1 MNIKKGGLDDG
12 FYLLKATYSSLLSK
26 LPILIF
32 VITFAFLVISVEL
45 LSGFLGI
52 LTPVTAA
59 LFYHAIE
66 NILDNKPIGFQ
77 NIIKEKIQPNIGKL
91 FLFSVLLFFIMAIYF
106 YPAGMLY
113 LAMSPKIGNAIG
125 SLVVVLTLIGFY
137 SLFFVFL
144 YGSYLITS
152 KNINH
157 IFTKWNYSENPLVAA
172 FAIIILNIIPFLVVG
187 IATLFI
193 NIAMIYMFYF
203 ISTEILP
210 LQKDMKAMVFLSSI
224 AASFILSF
232 AAFFISSI
240 IVTKKSVQNTD
251 SLKN

>member
-1 MNIKKGGLDDG
+1 MDIKKGSLNDG
-12 FYLLKATYSSLLSK
+12 FYLLKETYSSLLKK

-32 VITFAFLVISVEL
+32 VITFAFLIISFEL

-66 NILDNKPIGFQ
+66 NILENKPIGLQ

-91 FLFSVLLFFIMAIYF
+91 FLFSILLFFIMAIYF
-106 YPAGMLY
+106 YPAGLFY
-113 LAMSPKIGNAIG
+113 LSLSPKIGSTIG
-125 SLVVVLTLIGFY
+125 SVIVVLTLIGFY

-144 YGSYLITS
+144 YASYLITS

-172 FAIIILNIIPFLVVG
+172 FAIIIFNIVPFLIVG

-193 NIAMIYMFYF
+193 NIVIIYMFYF

-210 LQKDMKAMVFLSSI
+210 LQKDMKAMIFLSSI

-240 IVTKKSVQNTD
+240 IVTKKSVQN
-251 SLKN
+251 